1 MGSLGRGN
9 LLQDLEREREWAVY
23 AVSVAGLPGLMLRSG
38 RLYGK
43 GTKRWAETQPHWAF
57 GAVPRSL
64 ASAVKYWRAVT
75 GFRAGQRQDLICVG
89 PSSSQ
94 RGG

>member
-1 MGSLGRGN
+1 MGC
-9 LLQDLEREREWAVY
+9 LETH

-43 GTKRWAETQPHWAF
+43 GTTRWAETQPHWAF

-64 ASAVKYWRAVT
+64 ASAVKCWRAVT